1 MTNSAVLEEALS
13 TWFSRKGRRG
23 KPLPK
28 PRTEAEIREE
38 MTASAAEEFTEGF
51 QHVLRGIVESKEG
64 LLFVAQAFKESALAQ
79 ELARKDRQKK
89 AKKK

>member
-1 MTNSAVLEEALS
+1 MLEEALS

-38 MTASAAEEFTEGF
+38 FVARF
-51 QHVLRGIVESKEG
+51 QRVLTGIVESEEG
-64 LLFVAQAFKESALAQ
+64 LLFVAQAIKGSELAQ
-79 ELARKDRQKK
+79 GLVRKE